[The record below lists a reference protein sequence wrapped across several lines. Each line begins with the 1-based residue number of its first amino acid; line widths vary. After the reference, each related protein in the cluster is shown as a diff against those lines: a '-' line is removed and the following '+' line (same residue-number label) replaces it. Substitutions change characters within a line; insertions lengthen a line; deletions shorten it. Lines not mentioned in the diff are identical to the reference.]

1 MPTSKASAVQIQWRA
16 VSSCRYTRHPYAGNP
31 FAEHRQLLPILS
43 TVRDYPKYDPV
54 THILVVKIDHED
66 TSITSV
72 TRYRIATNGSVEMIH

>member
-1 MPTSKASAVQIQWRA
+1 MRETLSLNID
-16 VSSCRYTRHPYAGNP
+16 SCYRS
-31 FAEHRQLLPILS
+31 LS

-72 TRYRIATNGSVEMIH
+72 TRYRIATNRQRGNDPLSKFLHQAKTRLTGELPPYRD